1 MSKVIECK
9 STVEIVTDRLIDL
22 HNRLLKVQSAYAHIE
37 LRQRRERC
45 LKKVEDAILSGD
57 VSKFIVNGVCP
68 IANMAYN
75 CEV

>member
-9 STVEIVTDRLIDL
+9 STVEIVTDRLIEL
-22 HNRLLKVQSAYAHIE
+22 HERLLKVQSAYACIE

>member
-22 HNRLLKVQSAYAHIE
+22 HNRLLKVQSAYAYIE

>member
-9 STVEIVTDRLIDL
+9 STVEIVTDRLIEL
-22 HNRLLKVQSAYAHIE
+22 HERLIKVQFTYVRPE